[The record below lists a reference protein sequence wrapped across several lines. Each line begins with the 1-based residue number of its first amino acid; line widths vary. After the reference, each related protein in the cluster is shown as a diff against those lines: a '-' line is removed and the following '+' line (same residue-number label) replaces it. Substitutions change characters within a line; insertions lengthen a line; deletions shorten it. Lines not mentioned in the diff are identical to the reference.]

1 MAELPKIN
9 IITAGHV
16 DHGKSTLIGRL
27 LYDSGAIRDDQLRKL
42 KERAK
47 ELKKETWEF
56 AFVMDKLKEEQERG
70 LTIDIMHKPFH
81 TKKYYYTIIDC
92 PGHRD
97 FVKNMI
103 TGTSQADA
111 AIFVV
116 SAKPGEGV
124 QEQTKEHAFLMKVM
138 GVNQM
143 IVAVNKMDTNKY
155 DQKRFDEVAAETK
168 KLLNSIGFK
177 AGEVPFVPVSGLQ
190 GDNVFKK
197 SEKMAW
203 YKGPTLVDA
212 MDATVKQPKQP
223 VDKPLRIPIQDVYT
237 ITGVGTVPVGRVETG
252 ILKAGDTLIFEP
264 SGAKGEVK
272 SIEMFH
278 KKQPDAKPGDNIGFN
293 IRGIGKGEVKRGDC
307 AGHVKNPPTVAKEF
321 TAQIIVLQHP
331 TVMTAGYTPVFH
343 LGTASIACKIEEI
356 TAKIDPKTGAV
367 KKEKPDFIKTGDAAR
382 IRVVP
387 SKPMVVEK
395 QADIPQLARFAIRD
409 MGTTV
414 AAGIVLEVKKAERAT
429 KAKKTE
435 KAK

>member
-16 DHGKSTLIGRL
+16 DAGKSTLIGRL
-27 LYDSGAIRDDQLRKL
+27 LYDSGAIREEQLRKL
-42 KERAK
+42 KDIAK
-47 ELKKETWEF
+47 ELKRETFEF
-56 AFVMDKLKEEQERG
+56 AFVMDSLKEERERG
-70 LTIDIMHKPFH
+70 LTIDIMHRPFQ
-81 TKKYYYTIIDC
+81 TKKYFYTIIDC

-116 SAKPGEGV
+116 SAKQGEGV

-138 GVNQM
+138 GISQLV
-143 IVAVNKMDTNKY
+143 VAINKMDTNNF
-155 DQKRFDEVAAETK
+155 DQKRYEEIVADVK
-168 KLLNSIGFK
+168 KLLSSIGFK
-177 AGEVPFVPVSGLQ
+177 TDTIPFIPVSGLQ

-197 SEKMAW
+197 SDKMAW

-212 MDATVKQPKQP
+212 MDATIKPPEQP
-223 VDKPLRIPIQDVYT
+223 VDKPLRIPIQDVYN

-252 ILKAGDTLIFEP
+252 ILKEGDTLVFEP

-272 SIEMFH
+272 TIEMFH
-278 KKQPDAKPGDNIGFN
+278 KKQPEARPGDNIGFN
-293 IRGIGKGEVKRGDC
+293 IRGISKEDAKRGDV

-331 TVMTAGYTPVFH
+331 TVITAGYTPVFH
-343 LGTASIACKIEEI
+343 LGTASIACRVEEI
-356 TAKIDPKTGAV
+356 IAKVDPKTGQV
-367 KKEKPDFIKTGDAAR
+367 IKEKPDFIKTGDAAR

-387 SKPMVVEK
+387 TKPMVVEK
-395 QADIPQLARFAIRD
+395 QSDIPQLARFAIRD
-409 MGTTV
+409 MGSTV
-414 AAGIVLEVKKAERAT
+414 AAGIVLDIKKA
-429 KAKKTE
+429 K
-435 KAK
+435 

>member
-42 KERAK
+42 KEVAK
-47 ELKKETWEF
+47 EVKKETWEF
-56 AFVMDKLKEEQERG
+56 AFVMDKLKEERERG
-70 LTIDIMHKPFH
+70 LTIDIMHRPFH

-103 TGTSQADA
+103 TGSSQADA

-138 GVNQM
+138 GVNQ
-143 IVAVNKMDTNKY
+143 IVVAVNKMDTNKY
-155 DQKRFDEVAAETK
+155 DQKRFDEVVGETK
-168 KLLNSIGFK
+168 KLLKSIGFK
-177 AGEVPFVPVSGLQ
+177 EEVPFVPLSGLV

-197 SEKMAW
+197 SEHMAW
-203 YKGPTLVDA
+203 YKGPTLAEA
-212 MDATVKQPKQP
+212 MDAAITPPKQP
-223 VDKPLRIPIQDVYT
+223 TDKPLRIPIQDVYT

-278 KKQPDAKPGDNIGFN
+278 KKQPEARPGDNIGFN
-293 IRGIGKGEVKRGDC
+293 VRGVGKKDAKRGDV
-307 AGHVKNPPTVAKEF
+307 AGHVKSPPTVVKEF

-331 TVMTAGYTPVFH
+331 TVITVGYTPVFH
-343 LGTASIACKIEEI
+343 LGTASVACKVEEI
-356 TAKIDPKTGAV
+356 IAKVDPKTGAV
-367 KKEKPDFIKTGDAAR
+367 VKEKPDFIKTGDAAR
-382 IRVVP
+382 IRVKP
-387 SKPMVVEK
+387 TKPMVAEK

-414 AAGIVLEVKKAERAT
+414 AAGIVLDVKKAERAT
-429 KAKKTE
+429 KPKKAE
-435 KAK
+435 KEK

>member
-16 DHGKSTLIGRL
+16 DAGKSTLIGRL

-42 KERAK
+42 KDIAK
-47 ELKKETWEF
+47 ELKRETFEF
-56 AFVMDKLKEEQERG
+56 AFVMDSLKEERERG
-70 LTIDIMHKPFH
+70 LTIDIMHRPFQ
-81 TKKYYYTIIDC
+81 TKKYFYTIIDC

-138 GVNQM
+138 GVNQLV
-143 IVAVNKMDTNKY
+143 VAINKMDTNNFN
-155 DQKRFDEVAAETK
+155 QKRYEEVVADTK

-177 AGEVPFVPVSGLQ
+177 TDGIPFVPVSGLN

-197 SEKMAW
+197 SDKMVW
-203 YKGPTLVDA
+203 YKGSTLVDE
-212 MDATVKQPKQP
+212 MDATIKPSELP
-223 VDKPLRIPIQDVYT
+223 TDKPLRIPIQDVYT

-252 ILKAGDTLIFEP
+252 VLKEGDTLIFEP

-272 SIEMFH
+272 TIEMFH
-278 KKQPDAKPGDNIGFN
+278 KKQPQAKPGDNIGFN
-293 IRGIGKGEVKRGDC
+293 VRGIGKGDAKRGDV
-307 AGHVKNPPTVAKEF
+307 AGHVKSPPTVAKEF
-321 TAQIIVLQHP
+321 TAQIVVLQHP
-331 TVMTAGYTPVFH
+331 TVITAGYTPVFH
-343 LGTASIACKIEEI
+343 VGTASIACKVEEI
-356 TAKIDPKTGAV
+356 IAKVDPKTGQV
-367 KKEKPDFIKTGDAAR
+367 IKEKPDFIKTGDAAR
-382 IRVVP
+382 VRVVP

-414 AAGIVLEVKKAERAT
+414 AAGIVLDIKKA
-429 KAKKTE
+429 K
-435 KAK
+435 

>member
-42 KERAK
+42 KEKAK

-70 LTIDIMHKPFH
+70 LTIDIMHRPFN

-138 GVNQM
+138 GVNQLV
-143 IVAVNKMDTNKY
+143 VAVNKMDTNKF
-155 DQKRFDEVAAETK
+155 DQKRYDEVVAETK
-168 KLLNSIGFK
+168 KLLDSIGFK
-177 AGEVPFVPVSGLQ
+177 AGDIPFVPVSGLQ

-197 SEKMAW
+197 SDKMAW

-212 MDATVKQPKQP
+212 MDATIKTPEQPT
-223 VDKPLRIPIQDVYT
+223 DKPLRIPIQDVYT

-252 ILKAGDTLIFEP
+252 VLKDGDTLIFEP

-272 SIEMFH
+272 TIEMFH
-278 KKQPDAKPGDNIGFN
+278 KKQPEAKPGDNIGFN
-293 IRGIGKGEVKRGDC
+293 VRGIGKGDVKRGDC

-356 TAKIDPKTGAV
+356 IAKVDPKTGQV
-367 KKEKPDFIKTGDAAR
+367 IKEKPDFIKTGDAAR

-414 AAGIVLEVKKAERAT
+414 AAGIVLDVKKAESTT
-429 KAKKTE
+429 KAKKT
-435 KAK
+435 